1 MKLCIVIFTLFLSL
15 QCFSKPIEVGSRS
28 EEAIEVSVYYLLS
41 NPDKFN
47 GKLVRFFGVITLE
60 FEGTAIYS
68 DFDSFKYFIS
78 KNALS
83 LDFRNSSLSLSK
95 EQEEII
101 YGKYVEI
108 QRVFHGN
115 PPTEPTCLLTRNCVR
130 IGANYAGTLS
140 NIKFLQ
146 ERMALR

>member
-15 QCFSKPIEVGSRS
+15 QCFAKPIEIGKRS
-28 EEAIEVSVYYLLS
+28 EEAIEVSIYYLIS

-47 GKLVRFFGVITLE
+47 GKLVRFSGVITLE
-60 FEGTAIYS
+60 FEGKAIYS
-68 DFDSFKYFIS
+68 DLDSFKYFIS
-78 KNALS
+78 RNALS
-83 LDFRNSSLSLSK
+83 LDLRNSPLNLNK

-101 YGKYVEI
+101 YGKYVELEGI
-108 QRVFHGN
+108 FRGN
-115 PPTEPTCLLTRNCVR
+115 PPAEPTCLLTRNCVR

-146 ERMALR
+146 ESVALR